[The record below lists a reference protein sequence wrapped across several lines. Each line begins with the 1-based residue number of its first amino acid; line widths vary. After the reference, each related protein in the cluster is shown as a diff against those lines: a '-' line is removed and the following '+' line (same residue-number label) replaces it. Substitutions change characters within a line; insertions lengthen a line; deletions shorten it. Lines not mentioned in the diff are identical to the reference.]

1 MSRLRLL
8 VSLLVGA
15 QAGALAGL
23 PVCDHGEDDRFACE
37 RVSES
42 ASEDA
47 LSAPISCNAC
57 GMDDCD
63 DMIACTVVT
72 PALVRQPLPI
82 LVPVMARLTTNAPAA
97 SVRSVPP
104 PPLSPPPRA

>member
-1 MSRLRLL
+1 MSRLLL

-15 QAGALAGL
+15 QVGALADL
-23 PVCDHGEDDRFACE
+23 PVCDHGEDNRSACE

-47 LSAPISCNAC
+47 LSAPVSCNAC

-72 PALVRQPLPI
+72 PALVGYPLPV

-97 SVRSVPP
+97 SLRAEPP